1 MILIAFLVVA
11 SLLNLGLG
19 VSVQLR
25 SYRKHQSLW
34 FLGLSTLVVLHLW
47 LGMVATGDFTLP
59 HREIALRSILL
70 VDLLI
75 CFGILQVA
83 RRFLHGNDSP
93 DAGLLGFSG
102 PRPWRILISINL
114 LAMALAALPTGHA
127 LDLKGQAAFS
137 WIGSWIPA
145 TILLN
150 AVGALYLLENT
161 YRFAEEYQRRIGR
174 LVFIGLF
181 WLCGFHILAFGRALL
196 YRTLPPHYIEASS
209 VVYGVVFPV
218 VLLGFLRY
226 RLGSERITI
235 PRDTVYSSVTLFMT
249 GAAFLAVAVTVTV
262 FQALSVD
269 FNQFEMYLGGFSLC
283 FIAVLAL
290 GSGTMRRRI
299 SRFVNARLYSSKYDY
314 QDQFFRLHRAIAA
327 EGDVQGVVT
336 ELVENMKYSVTVEDA
351 FCFLRNPQDGDFYVH
366 QNKEASFR
374 GDLKLS
380 GDSPLVRVFEEE
392 GPPLD
397 FKAPLSQG
405 GARMHAARGEALL
418 LDLNIDAAFP
428 IRVGSDLVGVLA
440 LQGGKRQVLDAED
453 LALIGAFATSIG
465 DVVFKS
471 RVLEARI
478 EQKQFESFHHVAS
491 FIIHDIKNQIATLNL
506 LLRNADRNMENP
518 AFQRSMLTSVRSSA
532 TSLQGLIDRLA
543 VAPRQPE
550 AINRGQPIRPVLEN
564 VAQNSGLRQIE
575 GLRFELNQEG
585 REGEGVGGEELSASF
600 DSQSLFFVVKNLI
613 QNALEAM
620 GNQGALSIHYGSLV
634 LAIPDSVRSMTGG
647 GDRFFTGFSAY
658 VMVRDQGPGM
668 DPEFVRK
675 RLFQPFA
682 TTKEKGVG
690 IGLYQCRTL
699 MEKMGGRIL
708 CRSEKGMGTTFC
720 LLLPAGG
727 TVE

>member
-19 VSVQLR
+19 ISVQLR

-47 LGMVATGDFTLP
+47 LGMVATGDFTHS
-59 HREIALRSILL
+59 HREIALRLVML

-83 RRFLHGNDSP
+83 RRFLHGNESQE
-93 DAGLLGFSG
+93 AGLLGFAG
-102 PRPWRILISINL
+102 PRPWRLLITANL
-114 LAMALAALPTGHA
+114 IAMAMAALPTGHA
-127 LDLKGQAAFS
+127 LDLKGQPAFS
-137 WIGSWIPA
+137 WFGSWIPSA
-145 TILLN
+145 VLLN

-181 WLCGFHILAFGRALL
+181 WLCGFHLLAFGRALL

-235 PRDTVYSSVTLFMT
+235 PRDTIYSSVTLFMT
-249 GAAFLAVAVTVTV
+249 GAAFLAVALTVAI
-262 FQALSVD
+262 FQALHLD
-269 FNQFEMYLGGFSLC
+269 FNQFETYLAGFSLC

-290 GSGTMRRRI
+290 GSGTMRRRV

-314 QDQFFRLHRAIAA
+314 QDQFFRLHRAIAT

-336 ELVENMKYSVTVEDA
+336 ELVENMKYSVTVDDA

-380 GDSPLVRVFEEE
+380 GDSPLVRIFEED

-405 GARMHAARGEALL
+405 GARLHEARGEPML
-418 LDLNIDAAFP
+418 LDLNIDAVFP
-428 IRVGSDLVGVLA
+428 IRVGSDLVGILA
-440 LQGGKRQVLDAED
+440 LQGGKRQALDAED

-506 LLRNADRNMENP
+506 LLRNADRNIENP

-543 VAPRQPE
+543 VAPKQPE
-550 AINRGQPIRPVLEN
+550 SKVRRQPIRPVLEE
-564 VAQNSGLRQIE
+564 VVQNSGLRQIE
-575 GLRFELNQEG
+575 GLRFDLIQEG
-585 REGEGVGGEELSASF
+585 HAGAAAGGEDLAAAF
-600 DSQSLFFVVKNLI
+600 DSQSLFFVIKNLI

-620 GNQGALSIHYGSLV
+620 GNQGSLTVHFGSLDTV
-634 LAIPDSVRSMTGG
+634 VPDSVRSMTGG

-658 VMVRDQGPGM
+658 VLVRDQGPGM

-699 MEKMGGRIL
+699 MEKMSGRIL
-708 CRSEKGMGTTFC
+708 CRSAKGEGTTFC

-727 TVE
+727 TGE